1 LIIRQKTKE
10 VSRLYVERKLV
21 FKLRRLAV
29 VLIIISGIIGYDIFK
44 SYINP
49 LLALAGLALGFY
61 LGVFVGRYSNIHWHE
76 ETCKVI
82 ARLDRIS
89 IVILVL
95 YLTFSFSK
103 KWIFGH
109 WIHGTSLTAF
119 SFSIAAGVM
128 TGRMLTTRK
137 QIREILRDKGLL
149 EKKSKN

>member
-29 VLIIISGIIGYDIFK
+29 VLIIISAIIGYDVLK

-49 LLALAGLALGFY
+49 LLAVAGIALGFY
-61 LGVFVGRYSNIHWHE
+61 LGSFVGRYSNIHWHE
-76 ETCKVI
+76 ETSKVI
-82 ARLDRIS
+82 SRLDRIS

-95 YLTFSFSK
+95 YLAFSFSK

-109 WIHGTSLTAF
+109 WIHGLTLTAF

-128 TGRMLTTRK
+128 AGRILTMRK
-137 QIREILRDKGLL
+137 QIREILRDKGFLP
-149 EKKSKN
+149 KKHQN